1 VNRRSAASPPLAIA
15 ALALLGVVFLALPIG
30 TMLWR
35 APWSRLGELLTSED
49 LVTTLRLSLYCSLWA
64 AALSA
69 LVGIPLAWL
78 LARGSFRGKRV
89 LRGLVLLPVVLPPV
103 IAGLALI
110 TAFGRSGVLGR
121 WLFETFDLSLPFTT
135 TGTILAETFVAM
147 PFLVLAVEGA
157 LRSADAGYEDAAA
170 TLGAGPWTVFRRV
183 TLPGIAP
190 ALWAGALLAWA
201 RALGEFGATITFA
214 GNLPGATRTIP
225 LAAFFAL
232 QREPE
237 AAIALSLVLVAV
249 SLGVLI
255 ALRDRWLVTT

>member
-1 VNRRSAASPPLAIA
+1 M
-15 ALALLGVVFLALPIG
+15 LALVGAAFLALPIA
-30 TMLWR
+30 TILWR
-35 APWSRLGELLTSED
+35 APWSRLGELLASEE
-49 LVTTLRLSLYCSLWA
+49 LVTTLRLSLFCSLWA
-64 AALSA
+64 TALSA

-78 LARGSFRGKRV
+78 LARGSFRGKRF
-89 LRGLVLLPVVLPPV
+89 LRGLVILPVVLPPV

-110 TAFGRSGVLGR
+110 TAFGRSGVMGR
-121 WLFETFDLSLPFTT
+121 WLFETFDVSLPFTT
-135 TGTILAETFVAM
+135 AGTILAETFVAM

-157 LRSADAGYEDAAA
+157 LRSTERGYEDAAA
-170 TLGAGPWTVFRRV
+170 TLGAGSWTVFRRV
-183 TLPGIAP
+183 TLPAIAP
-190 ALWAGALLAWA
+190 ALLSGALLAWA
-201 RALGEFGATITFA
+201 RAIGEFGATITFA

-255 ALRDRWLVTT
+255 GLRDRWLVRA